1 MKSYLLL
8 ICIIAEV
15 ILCSF
20 DSKTDVGC
28 ITMSRKGVFFVLDS
42 VNSTYIYCE
51 PVYEDSLFV
60 ICREISTG
68 KINNTDSTLLIYA
81 SGEVYAMVHCF
92 INKKSKHNRTSV
104 SIEDLYINNTQSITF
119 SGSGYNDSTIECVR
133 GRDSLIYQNSDIGIK
148 DYGSIVNFELPMTVK
163 EMKID
168 CSITATPPIVI
179 DKDVQMPYRKRFGNV
194 ILSIREYKKMKESI
208 SMYISYRSARH
219 HHNIEYY
226 WANKDSLGLRG
237 RGGVGMRYFDFIMMT
252 REKRH
257 VLTFKDESYVNPIIP
272 SGL

>member
-68 KINNTDSTLLIYA
+68 KSTTQTALFLFMLPAKY
-81 SGEVYAMVHCF
+81 MQWF
-92 INKKSKHNRTSV
+92 IV
-104 SIEDLYINNTQSITF
+104 S
-119 SGSGYNDSTIECVR
+119 
-133 GRDSLIYQNSDIGIK
+133 
-148 DYGSIVNFELPMTVK
+148 
-163 EMKID
+163 
-168 CSITATPPIVI
+168 
-179 DKDVQMPYRKRFGNV
+179 
-194 ILSIREYKKMKESI
+194 
-208 SMYISYRSARH
+208 
-219 HHNIEYY
+219 
-226 WANKDSLGLRG
+226 
-237 RGGVGMRYFDFIMMT
+237 
-252 REKRH
+252 
-257 VLTFKDESYVNPIIP
+257 
-272 SGL
+272 